1 MQKDIISRAKDV
13 LLPYTPLSADC
24 GLVCGKACCKG
35 DKETGMLLFPGED
48 TAFPVKEIEC
58 WYYEYDGHPTKEIIE
73 KLVPIMSVSGYEERG
88 REELIKAYENYMS
101 NEKWVA
107 FLKEMN
113 KEHRIAYVQG
123 YGNEISEKR
132 GRYGIY
138 PPKMASYGSS
148 SRMIYNLL
156 KKVEGIHFEKKLPT
170 KVGGTANL
178 DGYLQRGET
187 EIFIEAKCREIYTKH
202 ANIDIKE
209 VYDKVL
215 KAIKNEN
222 AFHYKEDKETKTGYL
237 NYRFFYG
244 KTPIVRFD
252 IKQLI
257 CHFLGI
263 AANYIKN
270 KSAKNKIC
278 FIYLIYNPT
287 DFNIRKLTN
296 CQSPTDY
303 LYMNL
308 LMLILGV
315 FSNG

>member
-1 MQKDIISRAKDV
+1 MELNK
-13 LLPYTPLSADC
+13 LLDAAIKKSENGSEEEVYIT
-24 GLVCGKACCKG
+24 
-35 DKETGMLLFPGED
+35 
-48 TAFPVKEIEC
+48 IE
-58 WYYEYDGHPTKEIIE
+58 G
-73 KLVPIMSVSGYEERG
+73 
-88 REELIKAYENYMS
+88 KAYENYMS

-113 KEHRIAYVQG
+113 KEHRIEYVQG

-148 SRMIYNLL
+148 SRMIYKLL

-202 ANIDIKE
+202 ANIDIKKVYNE
-209 VYDKVL
+209 VLEDIKSN
-215 KAIKNEN
+215 KAFQLSYEV
-222 AFHYKEDKETKTGYL
+222 KEAKTGYL
-237 NYRFFYG
+237 NYSFSYG
-244 KTPIVRFD
+244 ETSIERFD

-270 KSAKNKIC
+270 KSAKSKIC
-278 FIYLIYNPT
+278 FIYLIYNPEDLNISELNDVYKST
-287 DFNIRKLTN
+287 IKEIKLFEPMMNDLFNAIFDYQKKALKRDTKAPEFEFKRAD
-296 CQSPTDY
+296 QS
-303 LYMNL
+303 N
-308 LMLILGV
+308 IEEIINSV
-315 FSNG
+315 K

>member
-1 MQKDIISRAKDV
+1 MNLNKQLDAAIKKSENGSEEEVYI
-13 LLPYTPLSADC
+13 T
-24 GLVCGKACCKG
+24 
-35 DKETGMLLFPGED
+35 
-48 TAFPVKEIEC
+48 IE
-58 WYYEYDGHPTKEIIE
+58 G
-73 KLVPIMSVSGYEERG
+73 
-88 REELIKAYENYMS
+88 KAYENYMS

-148 SRMIYNLL
+148 SRMIYKLL
-156 KKVEGIHFEKKLPT
+156 KTVEGIHFEKKLPT

-202 ANIDIKE
+202 ANI
-209 VYDKVL
+209 
-215 KAIKNEN
+215 AIKKVYNEVLEAISKSDN
-222 AFHYKEDKETKTGYL
+222 AFQYKENKETKTGYL
-237 NYRFFYG
+237 NYSFSYG
-244 KTPIVRFD
+244 GTTIERFD

-278 FIYLIYNPT
+278 FIYLIYNPKK
-287 DFNIRKLTN
+287 DFNIEELNKVYDRTIEEIELFKMNDLFNAIFDYQKEALKRDTKAPEFEFKRAD
-296 CQSPTDY
+296 QSTIEKII
-303 LYMNL
+303 NS
-308 LMLILGV
+308 V
-315 FSNG
+315 K

>member
-1 MQKDIISRAKDV
+1 MELNK
-13 LLPYTPLSADC
+13 LLDAAIKKSENGSEEEVYIT
-24 GLVCGKACCKG
+24 
-35 DKETGMLLFPGED
+35 
-48 TAFPVKEIEC
+48 IE
-58 WYYEYDGHPTKEIIE
+58 G
-73 KLVPIMSVSGYEERG
+73 
-88 REELIKAYENYMS
+88 KAYENYMS

-113 KEHRIAYVQG
+113 KEHRIEYVQG

-148 SRMIYNLL
+148 SRMIYKLL

-215 KAIKNEN
+215 GDIKIKSAN
-222 AFHYKEDKETKTGYL
+222 AFDYTTKKKETKTGYL

-244 KTPIVRFD
+244 KTHIVRFD

-263 AANYIKN
+263 AANYIEN

-278 FIYLIYNPT
+278 FIYLIYNPE
-287 DFNIRKLTN
+287 DFKISKLDEVYKSTMTEIKLFEPMMN
-296 CQSPTDY
+296 DLFNAIFDYQKEALNSDTKAPEFEFKTADQSDIEEII
-303 LYMNL
+303 NS
-308 LMLILGV
+308 V
-315 FSNG
+315 K

>member
-1 MQKDIISRAKDV
+1 MNLNKQLDAAIKKSENGSEEEVYITIE
-13 LLPYTPLSADC
+13 
-24 GLVCGKACCKG
+24 GK
-35 DKETGMLLFPGED
+35 
-48 TAFPVKEIEC
+48 
-58 WYYEYDGHPTKEIIE
+58 
-73 KLVPIMSVSGYEERG
+73 S
-88 REELIKAYENYMS
+88 YENYMS

-123 YGNEISEKR
+123 YGNEISEKQ

-148 SRMIYNLL
+148 SRMIYKLL
-156 KKVEGIHFEKKLPT
+156 KEVEGIHFEKQLPT

-209 VYDKVL
+209 VYNDVL
-215 KAIKNEN
+215 DTIKIKSDN
-222 AFHYKEDKETKTGYL
+222 AFQYTTNKKETKTGYL
-237 NYRFFYG
+237 NYSFSYG
-244 KTPIVRFD
+244 GTPIERFD

-278 FIYLIYNPT
+278 FIYLIYNPEDLNIKELKDVYDST
-287 DFNIRKLTN
+287 IEEIELFEPMMNDLFNAIFDYQKKALKRDTKAPEFEFKRAD
-296 CQSPTDY
+296 QSHIEEII
-303 LYMNL
+303 NS
-308 LMLILGV
+308 V
-315 FSNG
+315 K

>member
-1 MQKDIISRAKDV
+1 MELNK
-13 LLPYTPLSADC
+13 LLDAAIKKSENGSEEEVYIT
-24 GLVCGKACCKG
+24 
-35 DKETGMLLFPGED
+35 
-48 TAFPVKEIEC
+48 IE
-58 WYYEYDGHPTKEIIE
+58 G
-73 KLVPIMSVSGYEERG
+73 
-88 REELIKAYENYMS
+88 KAYENYMS

-107 FLKEMN
+107 FLKEMK
-113 KEHRIAYVQG
+113 KEHLIAYVQG
-123 YGNEISEKR
+123 YGNEISEKQ

-148 SRMIYNLL
+148 SRMIYKLL
-156 KKVEGIHFEKKLPT
+156 KTVEGIHFEKQLPT

-209 VYDKVL
+209 VYNDVL
-215 KAIKNEN
+215 EDIKNEN
-222 AFHYKEDKETKTGYL
+222 AFHYTKENKETKTGYL
-237 NYRFFYG
+237 NYSFFYG
-244 KTPIVRFD
+244 KTPIERFD

-270 KSAKNKIC
+270 KSAKNKIR

-287 DFNIRKLTN
+287 DFNIKKLTEVYEN
-296 CQSPTDY
+296 TMTEIELFKPMMNDLFNAIFNYQKKALKRDTKAPEFEFKTADQS
-303 LYMNL
+303 N
-308 LMLILGV
+308 IEEIINSV
-315 FSNG
+315 K

>member
-1 MQKDIISRAKDV
+1 MNLNKQLDAAIKKSENGSEEEVYITI
-13 LLPYTPLSADC
+13 
-24 GLVCGKACCKG
+24 KG
-35 DKETGMLLFPGED
+35 
-48 TAFPVKEIEC
+48 
-58 WYYEYDGHPTKEIIE
+58 
-73 KLVPIMSVSGYEERG
+73 
-88 REELIKAYENYMS
+88 KAYENYMS

-113 KEHRIAYVQG
+113 KEHLIAYVQG
-123 YGNEISEKR
+123 YGNEISEKQ

-148 SRMIYNLL
+148 SRMIYKLL
-156 KKVEGIHFEKKLPT
+156 KTVEGIHFEKQLPT

-209 VYDKVL
+209 VYNNVL
-215 KAIKNEN
+215 EAINIKSDN
-222 AFHYKEDKETKTGYL
+222 AFQYTTKKKETKTGYL
-237 NYRFFYG
+237 NYSFSYG
-244 KTPIVRFD
+244 GTPIERFD

-263 AANYIKN
+263 AANYIEN
-270 KSAKNKIC
+270 KSAKNKIR

-287 DFNIRKLTN
+287 DLNIKKLTEVYEN
-296 CQSPTDY
+296 TMTEIELFKPMMNDLFNAIFDYQKKALNRDTKAPEFEFETADQS
-303 LYMNL
+303 N
-308 LMLILGV
+308 IEEKINSV
-315 FSNG
+315 K

>member
-1 MQKDIISRAKDV
+1 MKLNK
-13 LLPYTPLSADC
+13 LLDAAIKKSENGSEEEVYIT
-24 GLVCGKACCKG
+24 
-35 DKETGMLLFPGED
+35 
-48 TAFPVKEIEC
+48 IE
-58 WYYEYDGHPTKEIIE
+58 G
-73 KLVPIMSVSGYEERG
+73 
-88 REELIKAYENYMS
+88 KAYENYMS

-113 KEHRIAYVQG
+113 KEHLIAYVQG
-123 YGNEISEKR
+123 YGNEISEKQ

-148 SRMIYNLL
+148 SRMIYKLL
-156 KKVEGIHFEKKLPT
+156 KTVEGIHFEKKLPT

-222 AFHYKEDKETKTGYL
+222 AFHYKENKETKTGYL
-237 NYRFFYG
+237 NYSFSYG
-244 KTPIVRFD
+244 GTPIERFD

-263 AANYIKN
+263 AANYIEN
-270 KSAKNKIC
+270 KSAKNKIR
-278 FIYLIYNPT
+278 FIYLIYNPEDLNISELNDVYKST
-287 DFNIRKLTN
+287 IKEIKLFEPMMNDLFNAIFDYQKKALKRDTKAPEFEFKTAD
-296 CQSPTDY
+296 QSDIEKII
-303 LYMNL
+303 NS
-308 LMLILGV
+308 V
-315 FSNG
+315 K

>member
-1 MQKDIISRAKDV
+1 MELNKQLDAAIKKSENGSEEEVYITIE
-13 LLPYTPLSADC
+13 
-24 GLVCGKACCKG
+24 GK
-35 DKETGMLLFPGED
+35 
-48 TAFPVKEIEC
+48 
-58 WYYEYDGHPTKEIIE
+58 
-73 KLVPIMSVSGYEERG
+73 S
-88 REELIKAYENYMS
+88 YENYMS

-156 KKVEGIHFEKKLPT
+156 KNVEGIHFEKQLPT

-202 ANIDIKE
+202 ANIDIKKVYNE
-209 VYDKVL
+209 VL
-215 KAIKNEN
+215 EAISKSDN
-222 AFHYKEDKETKTGYL
+222 AFQYKENKETKTGYL
-237 NYRFFYG
+237 NYSFSYG
-244 KTPIVRFD
+244 GTTIERFD

-278 FIYLIYNPT
+278 FIYLIYNPEDLNISELNDVYKST
-287 DFNIRKLTN
+287 IEEIELFKPMMNDLFNAIFDYQKKALNRDTKAPEFKFETAD
-296 CQSPTDY
+296 QSTIEKII
-303 LYMNL
+303 NS
-308 LMLILGV
+308 V
-315 FSNG
+315 K

>member
-1 MQKDIISRAKDV
+1 MDLNK
-13 LLPYTPLSADC
+13 LLDAAIKKSENGSEEEVYIT
-24 GLVCGKACCKG
+24 
-35 DKETGMLLFPGED
+35 
-48 TAFPVKEIEC
+48 IE
-58 WYYEYDGHPTKEIIE
+58 G
-73 KLVPIMSVSGYEERG
+73 
-88 REELIKAYENYMS
+88 KAYENYMS

-113 KEHRIAYVQG
+113 KEHLIAYVQG

-148 SRMIYNLL
+148 SRMIYKLL
-156 KKVEGIHFEKKLPT
+156 KTVEGIHFEKQLPT

-178 DGYLQRGET
+178 DGYLQKGET

-209 VYDKVL
+209 VYDKVFE
-215 KAIKNEN
+215 AIKEAIKSDN
-222 AFHYKEDKETKTGYL
+222 AFRYTKEVKETKTGYL
-237 NYRFFYG
+237 NYSFSYG
-244 KTPIVRFD
+244 ETSIVRFD

-270 KSAKNKIC
+270 KSAKSKIC
-278 FIYLIYNPT
+278 FIYLIYNPK
-287 DFNIRKLTN
+287 DFNIDELNKVYDRTIEEIKLFEPMMNDLFNAIFDYQKKALKRDTKAPEFEFKRAD
-296 CQSPTDY
+296 QS
-303 LYMNL
+303 N
-308 LMLILGV
+308 IEEIINSV
-315 FSNG
+315 K

>member
-1 MQKDIISRAKDV
+1 MDLNK
-13 LLPYTPLSADC
+13 LLDAAIKKSENGSEEEVYIT
-24 GLVCGKACCKG
+24 
-35 DKETGMLLFPGED
+35 
-48 TAFPVKEIEC
+48 IE
-58 WYYEYDGHPTKEIIE
+58 G
-73 KLVPIMSVSGYEERG
+73 
-88 REELIKAYENYMS
+88 KAYENYMS

-113 KEHRIAYVQG
+113 KEHLIAYMQG
-123 YGNEISEKR
+123 YGNEISEKQ

-148 SRMIYNLL
+148 SRMIYKLL
-156 KKVEGIHFEKKLPT
+156 KTVEGIHFEKQLPT

-215 KAIKNEN
+215 EDIKSDD
-222 AFHYKEDKETKTGYL
+222 AFHYTKENKETKTGYL
-237 NYRFFYG
+237 NYSFSYSE
-244 KTPIVRFD
+244 TPIVRFD

-263 AANYIKN
+263 AANYIEN

-278 FIYLIYNPT
+278 FIYLIYNPK
-287 DFNIRKLTN
+287 DFNIKELKDVYDSTIKEIKLFEPMMNDLFNAIFDYQKKALNRDTKAPEFEFKTAD
-296 CQSPTDY
+296 QSTIEKII
-303 LYMNL
+303 NS
-308 LMLILGV
+308 V
-315 FSNG
+315 K

>member
-1 MQKDIISRAKDV
+1 MELNKQLDAAIKKSENGSEEEVYI
-13 LLPYTPLSADC
+13 T
-24 GLVCGKACCKG
+24 
-35 DKETGMLLFPGED
+35 
-48 TAFPVKEIEC
+48 IE
-58 WYYEYDGHPTKEIIE
+58 G
-73 KLVPIMSVSGYEERG
+73 
-88 REELIKAYENYMS
+88 KAYENYMS

-107 FLKEMN
+107 FLKEMK
-113 KEHRIAYVQG
+113 KEHQIAYVQG
-123 YGNEISEKR
+123 YGNEISEKQ

-148 SRMIYNLL
+148 SRMIYKLL
-156 KKVEGIHFEKKLPT
+156 KTVEGIHFEKQLPT

-209 VYDKVL
+209 VYNDVL
-215 KAIKNEN
+215 DAIKIKSDN
-222 AFHYKEDKETKTGYL
+222 AFQYKENKETKTGYL
-237 NYRFFYG
+237 NYSFFYG

-278 FIYLIYNPT
+278 FIYLIYNPEDLNISELNDVYKST
-287 DFNIRKLTN
+287 IEEIELFKPMMNDLFNAIFDYQKNALNRDTKAPEFKFEIAD
-296 CQSPTDY
+296 QS
-303 LYMNL
+303 N
-308 LMLILGV
+308 IEEKINSV
-315 FSNG
+315 K

>member
-1 MQKDIISRAKDV
+1 MELNKQLDAAIKKSENG
-13 LLPYTPLSADC
+13 T
-24 GLVCGKACCKG
+24 
-35 DKETGMLLFPGED
+35 E
-48 TAFPVKEIEC
+48 
-58 WYYEYDGHPTKEIIE
+58 
-73 KLVPIMSVSGYEERG
+73 
-88 REELIKAYENYMS
+88 EELYETIEGKVYENYMS
-101 NEKWVA
+101 NEKWEA
-107 FLKEMN
+107 FLKEMK
-113 KEHRIAYVQG
+113 KEHLIAYVQG
-123 YGNEISEKR
+123 DGNEISEKQ

-156 KKVEGIHFEKKLPT
+156 KKVEGIHFEKQLPT

-209 VYDKVL
+209 VYDKVFED
-215 KAIKNEN
+215 IKSDNG
-222 AFHYKEDKETKTGYL
+222 FHYTKGDKETKTGYL
-237 NYRFFYG
+237 NYSFFYN
-244 KTPIVRFD
+244 KTRIVRFD

-287 DFNIRKLTN
+287 DFKIKKLTEVYDDTIKEIELFKMN
-296 CQSPTDY
+296 DLFNAIFDYQKKALNIDTKAPEFEFKPADQS
-303 LYMNL
+303 N
-308 LMLILGV
+308 IEEIINSV
-315 FSNG
+315 K

>member
-1 MQKDIISRAKDV
+1 MDLNKQLDAAIKKSENGSEEEVYI
-13 LLPYTPLSADC
+13 T
-24 GLVCGKACCKG
+24 
-35 DKETGMLLFPGED
+35 
-48 TAFPVKEIEC
+48 IE
-58 WYYEYDGHPTKEIIE
+58 G
-73 KLVPIMSVSGYEERG
+73 
-88 REELIKAYENYMS
+88 KAYENYMS

-148 SRMIYNLL
+148 SRMIYKLL
-156 KKVEGIHFEKKLPT
+156 KTVGGIHFEKKLPT

-215 KAIKNEN
+215 EDIKNEN
-222 AFHYKEDKETKTGYL
+222 AFHYTKENKETKTGYL

-244 KTPIVRFD
+244 KTPIERFD

-278 FIYLIYNPT
+278 FIYLIYNPKH
-287 DFNIRKLTN
+287 FNIIKLDEVYDSTIKEIELFKKN
-296 CQSPTDY
+296 DLFIKMNDLFNAIFNYQKKALNSDTKAPEFEFMTADQS
-303 LYMNL
+303 N
-308 LMLILGV
+308 IEEKINSV
-315 FSNG
+315 K

>member
-1 MQKDIISRAKDV
+1 MELNKQLDAAIKKSENG
-13 LLPYTPLSADC
+13 S
-24 GLVCGKACCKG
+24 
-35 DKETGMLLFPGED
+35 E
-48 TAFPVKEIEC
+48 
-58 WYYEYDGHPTKEIIE
+58 
-73 KLVPIMSVSGYEERG
+73 
-88 REELIKAYENYMS
+88 EELYITIEGKAYENYMS

-107 FLKEMN
+107 FLKEMK
-113 KEHRIAYVQG
+113 KEHLIAYVQG
-123 YGNEISEKR
+123 YGNEISEKQ

-156 KKVEGIHFEKKLPT
+156 KKVEGIHFEKQLPT

-215 KAIKNEN
+215 KAIKKAIKSDN
-222 AFHYKEDKETKTGYL
+222 AFHYTKKDKETKTGYL
-237 NYRFFYG
+237 NYSFSYG
-244 KTPIVRFD
+244 KTSIKRFD

-263 AANYIKN
+263 AANYIEN

-287 DFNIRKLTN
+287 DFKIRKLTEVYDSTIEEIELFKPMMN
-296 CQSPTDY
+296 NLFNAIFDYQKKALNRDTKAPEFEFEIADQS
-303 LYMNL
+303 N
-308 LMLILGV
+308 IEKIINSV
-315 FSNG
+315 K

>member
-1 MQKDIISRAKDV
+1 MNLNKQLDAAIKKSENGSEEEV
-13 LLPYTPLSADC
+13 Y
-24 GLVCGKACCKG
+24 
-35 DKETGMLLFPGED
+35 ET
-48 TAFPVKEIEC
+48 IE
-58 WYYEYDGHPTKEIIE
+58 G
-73 KLVPIMSVSGYEERG
+73 
-88 REELIKAYENYMS
+88 KAYENYMS
-101 NEKWVA
+101 NEKWEA

-148 SRMIYNLL
+148 SRMIYKLL
-156 KKVEGIHFEKKLPT
+156 KTVEGIHFEKQLPT

-202 ANIDIKE
+202 ANIDIKKVYNE
-209 VYDKVL
+209 VFKDI
-215 KAIKNEN
+215 ASNN
-222 AFHYKEDKETKTGYL
+222 AFQLSYEVKEAKTGYL
-237 NYRFFYG
+237 NYSFSYG
-244 KTPIVRFD
+244 KTPIERFD

-263 AANYIKN
+263 AANYIEN
-270 KSAKNKIC
+270 KSAKSKIC

-287 DFNIRKLTN
+287 DFNINELDKVYERTIKEIKLFKMNDLFNAIFNYQKKALNRDTKAPEFEFEIAD
-296 CQSPTDY
+296 QSTIEKII
-303 LYMNL
+303 NS
-308 LMLILGV
+308 V
-315 FSNG
+315 K

>member
-1 MQKDIISRAKDV
+1 MELNKQLDAAIKKSENGSEEEVYI
-13 LLPYTPLSADC
+13 T
-24 GLVCGKACCKG
+24 
-35 DKETGMLLFPGED
+35 
-48 TAFPVKEIEC
+48 IE
-58 WYYEYDGHPTKEIIE
+58 G
-73 KLVPIMSVSGYEERG
+73 
-88 REELIKAYENYMS
+88 KAYENYMS

-113 KEHRIAYVQG
+113 KEHLIAYVQG
-123 YGNEISEKR
+123 YGNEISEKQ

-148 SRMIYNLL
+148 SRMIYKLL
-156 KKVEGIHFEKKLPT
+156 KTVEGIHFEKQLPT

-202 ANIDIKE
+202 ANIDIKK
-209 VYDKVL
+209 VYNEVL
-215 KAIKNEN
+215 KDIKSDN
-222 AFHYKEDKETKTGYL
+222 AFNYKENKKTKTGYL
-237 NYRFFYG
+237 NYSFFYG
-244 KTPIVRFD
+244 KTRIERFD

-270 KSAKNKIC
+270 KSAKNKIR

-287 DFNIRKLTN
+287 DFNIKKLTEVYEN
-296 CQSPTDY
+296 TMTEIELFKPMMNDLFNAIFDYQKKALNRDTKAPEFEFETADQS
-303 LYMNL
+303 N
-308 LMLILGV
+308 IEEKINSV
-315 FSNG
+315 K

>member
-1 MQKDIISRAKDV
+1 MELNKQLDA
-13 LLPYTPLSADC
+13 A
-24 GLVCGKACCKG
+24 
-35 DKETGMLLFPGED
+35 
-48 TAFPVKEIEC
+48 
-58 WYYEYDGHPTKEIIE
+58 
-73 KLVPIMSVSGYEERG
+73 IMKSENGSE
-88 REELIKAYENYMS
+88 EELYITIEGKAYENYMS

-107 FLKEMN
+107 FIKEMK
-113 KEHRIAYVQG
+113 KEHLIAYVQG
-123 YGNEISEKR
+123 DGNEISEKQ

-148 SRMIYNLL
+148 SRMIYKLL
-156 KKVEGIHFEKKLPT
+156 NKVEGIHFEKQLPT

-178 DGYLQRGET
+178 DGYLERGET

-202 ANIDIKE
+202 AIIDIKK
-209 VYDKVL
+209 VYNKVL
-215 KAIKNEN
+215 EAIKSDN
-222 AFHYKEDKETKTGYL
+222 AFHYTKGDKETKTGYL
-237 NYRFFYG
+237 NYSFFYS

-287 DFNIRKLTN
+287 DFNIKELKDVYDNTIKEIKLFEPMMNDLFNAIFDYQKKALNRDTKAPEFEFKIAN
-296 CQSPTDY
+296 QSDIEEII
-303 LYMNL
+303 NS
-308 LMLILGV
+308 V
-315 FSNG
+315 K

>member
-1 MQKDIISRAKDV
+1 MELNK
-13 LLPYTPLSADC
+13 LLDAAIKKSENGSEEEVYITIE
-24 GLVCGKACCKG
+24 GK
-35 DKETGMLLFPGED
+35 
-48 TAFPVKEIEC
+48 
-58 WYYEYDGHPTKEIIE
+58 
-73 KLVPIMSVSGYEERG
+73 S
-88 REELIKAYENYMS
+88 YENYMS

-156 KKVEGIHFEKKLPT
+156 KTVEGIHFEKQLPT

-209 VYDKVL
+209 VYDKIL
-215 KAIKNEN
+215 EAIKEAIKSDN
-222 AFHYKEDKETKTGYL
+222 AFHYTKEVKETKTGYL
-237 NYRFFYG
+237 NYSFSYG
-244 KTPIVRFD
+244 ETSIVRFD

-278 FIYLIYNPT
+278 FIYLIYNPKH
-287 DFNIRKLTN
+287 FNINELDKVYDNTIKEIKLLEPMMNDLFNAIFDYQKKALNRDTKAPEFEFIIAN
-296 CQSPTDY
+296 QS
-303 LYMNL
+303 N
-308 LMLILGV
+308 IEEIINSV
-315 FSNG
+315 K

>member
-1 MQKDIISRAKDV
+1 MELNKQLDAAIKKSENG
-13 LLPYTPLSADC
+13 S
-24 GLVCGKACCKG
+24 
-35 DKETGMLLFPGED
+35 E
-48 TAFPVKEIEC
+48 
-58 WYYEYDGHPTKEIIE
+58 
-73 KLVPIMSVSGYEERG
+73 
-88 REELIKAYENYMS
+88 EELYITIEGKAYENYMS

-107 FLKEMN
+107 FLKEMK

-123 YGNEISEKR
+123 YGNEISEKQ

-148 SRMIYNLL
+148 SRMIYKLL
-156 KKVEGIHFEKKLPT
+156 KKVEGIHFEKQLPT

-215 KAIKNEN
+215 KDIKSDK
-222 AFHYKEDKETKTGYL
+222 AFRYTKKGKETKTGYL
-237 NYRFFYG
+237 NYSFFYG
-244 KTPIVRFD
+244 KTHIVRFD

-263 AANYIKN
+263 AANYIEN

-278 FIYLIYNPT
+278 FIYLIYNPK
-287 DFNIRKLTN
+287 DFKISELDKVYKSTIEEINLFKMNDRFIKMNDLFNAIFDYQKKALNRDTKAPEFEFKIADQSNIEEIINSVK
-296 CQSPTDY
+296 
-303 LYMNL
+303 
-308 LMLILGV
+308 
-315 FSNG
+315 

>member
-1 MQKDIISRAKDV
+1 MNLNKQLDAAIKKSENGSEEEVYI
-13 LLPYTPLSADC
+13 T
-24 GLVCGKACCKG
+24 
-35 DKETGMLLFPGED
+35 
-48 TAFPVKEIEC
+48 IE
-58 WYYEYDGHPTKEIIE
+58 G
-73 KLVPIMSVSGYEERG
+73 
-88 REELIKAYENYMS
+88 KAYENYMS

-123 YGNEISEKR
+123 YGNEISEKQ

-148 SRMIYNLL
+148 SRMIYKLL
-156 KKVEGIHFEKKLPT
+156 KTVEGIHFEKQLPT

-215 KAIKNEN
+215 EAINIKSDN
-222 AFHYKEDKETKTGYL
+222 AFRYTKEVKETKTGYL
-237 NYRFFYG
+237 NYSFFYG
-244 KTPIVRFD
+244 ETPIIRFD

-278 FIYLIYNPT
+278 FIYLIYNPK
-287 DFNIRKLTN
+287 DFNIKGLKDVYDSTIEEIELFKPMMNDLFNAIFDYQKKALNRDTKAPEFEFIIAN
-296 CQSPTDY
+296 QS
-303 LYMNL
+303 N
-308 LMLILGV
+308 IEKIINSV
-315 FSNG
+315 K

>member
-1 MQKDIISRAKDV
+1 MELNKQLDAAIKKSENGSEEEVYI
-13 LLPYTPLSADC
+13 T
-24 GLVCGKACCKG
+24 
-35 DKETGMLLFPGED
+35 
-48 TAFPVKEIEC
+48 IE
-58 WYYEYDGHPTKEIIE
+58 G
-73 KLVPIMSVSGYEERG
+73 
-88 REELIKAYENYMS
+88 KAYENYMS
-101 NEKWVA
+101 NEKWEA

-113 KEHRIAYVQG
+113 KEHLIAYVQG
-123 YGNEISEKR
+123 YGNEISEKQ

-148 SRMIYNLL
+148 SRMIYKLL
-156 KKVEGIHFEKKLPT
+156 KTVEGIHFEKQLPT

-209 VYDKVL
+209 VYNDVL
-215 KAIKNEN
+215 EAIKIKSDN
-222 AFHYKEDKETKTGYL
+222 AFQYKENKETKTGYL
-237 NYRFFYG
+237 NYSFSYG
-244 KTPIVRFD
+244 GTTIERFD

-278 FIYLIYNPT
+278 FIYLIYNPKH
-287 DFNIRKLTN
+287 FNINELDKVYDNTIKEIKLFEPMMNDLFNAIFDYQKKALKRDTKAPEFEFKRAD
-296 CQSPTDY
+296 QS
-303 LYMNL
+303 N
-308 LMLILGV
+308 IEEIINSV
-315 FSNG
+315 K